1 MQLLLEYK
9 RKDQVE
15 ICVLFVFSVAFVP
28 PLACLSSHL
37 KSYPVLLCFFG
48 MQFRNAC
55 QIRGTVTH
63 ASTAVQHSS
72 HKGVYTIIEKRAKPI
87 KPSDRQVDCCLT
99 LSRSSLCFS
108 HSHANLHMHGTL
120 SSHHPFPHSSV
131 SWGCFTSV
139 PAMSLAGLG
148 MSITGL

>member
-15 ICVLFVFSVAFVP
+15 ICVL
-28 PLACLSSHL
+28 LSLLLPVCHHIL
-37 KSYPVLLCFFG
+37 KIILCCCVFFG